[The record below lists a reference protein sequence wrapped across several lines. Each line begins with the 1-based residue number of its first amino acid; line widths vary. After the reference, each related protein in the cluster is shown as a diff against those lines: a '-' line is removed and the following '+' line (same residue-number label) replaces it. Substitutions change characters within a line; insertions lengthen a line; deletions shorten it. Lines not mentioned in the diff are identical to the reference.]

1 MLVEYA
7 TSFIVL
13 YTTIFYLLLF
23 ASSRKIFHS
32 EPRQLSE
39 NQLPKVSIVIPV
51 YNEENVIA
59 KTLRSVLA
67 LDYPRNKLEIIVVD
81 DESTD
86 KSAEIISK
94 FKGAGGVK
102 LIKNKHRGIGKSS
115 ALNAGIR
122 SASGELIATVDADSF
137 PARNALRK
145 LAAYFVDKSTVAV
158 TAAIK
163 VHEPR
168 NLWEKIQSIEY
179 LSAILQ
185 RRLLSIL
192 DSVNVTPGPMSLF
205 RASVFDKIGL
215 FDENSLGEDQEMA
228 YRIQSHHYRIV
239 SSTNAEVSTVV
250 PRKFTDLLRQRVR
263 WYRGGIQNYIKHSK
277 LLGPKYGDLGTF
289 VIPVGIFSVILVI
302 ALFASF
308 LFDIFMKPLDLS
320 LEGLTYSFGPL
331 QIISIAIII
340 LVLALLVVI
349 RTVLGDK
356 TSLSLPRI
364 IVFLAIYSYLMAIF
378 WLAAI
383 AEEVTQ
389 RKRRW

>member
-23 ASSRKIFHS
+23 ANSRKIFHS
-32 EPRQLSE
+32 EPKPLAE
-39 NQLPKVSIVIPV
+39 NKLPKVSIVIPV
-51 YNEENVIA
+51 YNEEHVIA
-59 KTLRSVLA
+59 KTLQSVLA
-67 LDYPRNKLEIIVVD
+67 MNYPKNKLEVIVVD

-86 KSAEIISK
+86 RSAEIISK
-94 FKGAGGVK
+94 FKAIK
-102 LIKNKHRGIGKSS
+102 LIHNKHRGIGKSS

-122 SASGELIATVDADSF
+122 AATGELIATVDADSF

-145 LAAYFVDKSTVAV
+145 LAAYFADKSVVAV

-205 RASVFDKIGL
+205 RSQIFDKVGL

-308 LFDIFMKPLDLS
+308 LFDLIAKPLDFS
-320 LEGLTYSFGPL
+320 LEGLAYSLGPL

-340 LVLALLVVI
+340 LVLALLVVV
-349 RTVLGDK
+349 RTELGDK
-356 TSLSLPRI
+356 SSLSLPRI
-364 IVFLAIYSYLMAIF
+364 IIFLAIYSYLMAIF

-383 AEEVTQ
+383 TEEIIG